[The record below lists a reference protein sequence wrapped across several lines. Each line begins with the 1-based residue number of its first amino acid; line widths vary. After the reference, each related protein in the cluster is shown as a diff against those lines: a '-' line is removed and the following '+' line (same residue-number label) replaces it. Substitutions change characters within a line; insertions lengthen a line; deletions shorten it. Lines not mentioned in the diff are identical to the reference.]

1 MIINTLAAIKGA
13 AKGPMFMRWVGGR
26 CVTLDIIGGW
36 EVTLDSIE
44 VVTDRIAGRN
54 SRGSSLYF
62 VIVVVRR
69 LFKRALTYS
78 NP

>member
-1 MIINTLAAIKGA
+1 M
-13 AKGPMFMRWVGGR
+13 
-26 CVTLDIIGGW
+26 TLDIIGGW

-44 VVTDRIAGRN
+44 VVTDRIAGSN

-62 VIVVVRR
+62 VIVVGQR